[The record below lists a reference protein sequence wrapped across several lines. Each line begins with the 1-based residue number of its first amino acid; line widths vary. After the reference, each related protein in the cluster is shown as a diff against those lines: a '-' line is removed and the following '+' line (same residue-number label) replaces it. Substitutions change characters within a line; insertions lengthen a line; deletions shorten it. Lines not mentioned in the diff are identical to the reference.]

1 MKQLVIAWLALLA
14 LAFVLAGS
22 CAIDHRSGAFECT
35 KTADCDPPRTC
46 SDGLCVLPGGAIDAP
61 AGDAKRDGPLPPDA
75 FLCPSQ
81 CTSCNPARM
90 ECIIDCAAG
99 ANCNNQVVCPEG
111 WNCNIKC
118 NTTDSCR
125 GGINCL
131 ASDSC
136 TIACTGTRSCRN
148 TFCGPGPCNVTCA
161 ASQACQT
168 TNCDPSCACDVKCT
182 NGAACTAT
190 TCSLFQ
196 CSTDFGRG
204 CSSTQSASCDTCP

>member
-35 KTADCDPPRTC
+35 KAADCDPPRTC
-46 SDGLCVLPGGAIDAP
+46 SDGLCVVPGGTIDAP
-61 AGDAKRDGPLPPDA
+61 MSDAKKDGQTPDA
-75 FLCPSQ
+75 FLCPAQ
-81 CTSCNPARM
+81 CTSCNPERM

-99 ANCNNQVVCPEG
+99 ANCGSQVVCPPG

-125 GGINCL
+125 SGINCVGG
-131 ASDSC
+131 DSC

-148 TFCGPGPCNVTCA
+148 VNCGAGPCAITCSATESCRNVSCG
-161 ASQACQT
+161 Q
-168 TNCDPSCACDVKCT
+168 SCACDVKCT
-182 NGAACTAT
+182 STTSCVGVFCTA
-190 TCSLFQ
+190 LQ
-196 CSTDFGRG
+196 
-204 CSSTQSASCDTCP
+204 CDTGQGCTSLVPGCETCP